1 MRGEGEAER
10 PRDAS
15 PRRRGKRRAA
25 RWLAVLAAVLA
36 AGLVALSMFLRMP
49 GRSLR
54 GPLPPLTDR
63 QETAAARL
71 RGDVER
77 LAGRIGERHLWRY
90 ESLSAAAAAVE
101 DALAAAGY
109 AVADQWFVA
118 DGRPVRNL
126 EAERVGVR
134 PASGGDLVVVGAHY
148 DTVPG
153 CPGADDN
160 ASGVAGVLEIARLLG
175 QKSFAK
181 TLIFACW
188 DEEETGLHG
197 SRAFVARLPASRRL
211 TAHFNFEMIAFASGV
226 PDSQTIPSGFSR
238 LFPAQVAALEAN
250 QRRADFVALVADSA
264 SAPAAARFVVEANA
278 IGLPVQRLDVPD
290 VLKGAAELGDLR
302 RSDHAAFWDAGL
314 PGIMITDTADFR
326 NPSYHCRSGSDTV
339 ATLNFDFATK
349 VVRATARAAAG
360 MASE

>member
-1 MRGEGEAER
+1 MARRLWCVAWLALAVACKQNSSNGADKTAKTTDAEGGEIAVDGARYRAELEIVAAPRPPGSAHWRAVQDRCAQIFGEA
-10 PRDAS
+10 
-15 PRRRGKRRAA
+15 G
-25 RWLAVLAAVLA
+25 LAVERQDYGSGVNVL
-36 AGLVALSMFLRMP
+36 GE
-49 GRSLR
+49 LR
-54 GPLPPLTDR
+54 GTTSPDEIVL
-63 QETAAARL
+63 
-71 RGDVER
+71 
-77 LAGRIGERHLWRY
+77 
-90 ESLSAAAAAVE
+90 
-101 DALAAAGY
+101 
-109 AVADQWFVA
+109 
-118 DGRPVRNL
+118 
-126 EAERVGVR
+126 
-134 PASGGDLVVVGAHY
+134 VGAHY
-148 DTVPG
+148 GSLSD